1 MAKNGEN
8 IITFINESLYVQYS
22 KSTWWIDSGET
33 IHVANSLQGFRS
45 TRTIQRNERHIKFAN
60 GVQGDVEADGDL
72 PLELANGFKLVLRDV
87 LYVPYLQRNL
97 ISVSCLD
104 NDCFDCHFGDG
115 KCKIFHNKESVGLAF
130 QKENLYLLSL
140 RENVNSVS
148 DMNENVSSSLN
159 ENIKRKR
166 THDASS
172 KLWHCHLGHI
182 SRGRIERLVKN
193 DILPPLEFSDLEQ
206 CRECIKGK
214 YAKKNKKNA
223 K

>member
-1 MAKNGEN
+1 M
-8 IITFINESLYVQYS
+8 
-22 KSTWWIDSGET
+22 
-33 IHVANSLQGFRS
+33 
-45 TRTIQRNERHIKFAN
+45 RTIQRNERHIKFAN

-104 NDCFDCHFGDG
+104 NDGFDCHFGDG